1 MIISSHGKS
10 QRSGRTL
17 RTWSAMERYKQWP
30 WCVVCDV
37 QTNEEPFGI
46 GHFPS
51 SSWHATIYELRFY
64 YSSLH
69 IQRQQEFVF
78 LSRVSTS
85 AQHTISILVWTLEC
99 QVLHQASFEKDNLSE
114 KNNLST
120 IHSPSSLQ
128 KQLFDTSVVSSL
140 CLTSKHF
147 GFVSKWWCGCW
158 HFWDSSI
165 LRHSPSD
172 KYLVNQSN
180 SPNTPFSLG

>member
-114 KNNLST
+114 KKQP
-120 IHSPSSLQ
+120 IHHPLTFFFAKTVIWYFSCLQ
-128 KQLFDTSVVSSL
+128 FMPNIKAFWVCFKMVMRL
-140 CLTSKHF
+140 LTLLGQFHF
-147 GFVSKWWCGCW
+147 E
-158 HFWDSSI
+158 
-165 LRHSPSD
+165 
-172 KYLVNQSN
+172 
-180 SPNTPFSLG
+180 T